1 MATPDPQVSP
11 AACVVQAEPSVLQNA
26 VLPQVTSAQPVAQQI
41 LNVPLLTH
49 SPLAQSA
56 FAEQVW
62 PFAFLHVPLDAQANP
77 AAHCVSVEQEVAQEF
92 APQILG
98 EHCTLV
104 GGMQLPEP
112 SQVLLPPFWVP
123 PVHDMLTLQVVPA
136 VASWQPPVPLHLPVS
151 PQVAVTGQ
159 KLGSRGAPPDAV
171 GVHVPGV
178 AVQV

>member
-92 APQILG
+92 APQI
-98 EHCTLV
+98 
-104 GGMQLPEP
+104 
-112 SQVLLPPFWVP
+112 
-123 PVHDMLTLQVVPA
+123 
-136 VASWQPPVPLHLPVS
+136 
-151 PQVAVTGQ
+151 
-159 KLGSRGAPPDAV
+159 
-171 GVHVPGV
+171 
-178 AVQV
+178 